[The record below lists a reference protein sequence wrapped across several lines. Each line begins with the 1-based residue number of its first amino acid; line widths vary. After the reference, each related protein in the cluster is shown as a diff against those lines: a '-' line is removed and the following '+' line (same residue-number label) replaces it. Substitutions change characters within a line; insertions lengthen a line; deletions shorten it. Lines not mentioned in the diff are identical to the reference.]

1 MPQEEN
7 TKTATPSA
15 DRPNSA
21 RNTDRASDE
30 RYDAQRVETKW
41 AERWQQDASL
51 YAADRA
57 SDPTQLTKKKYY
69 VLEMLPYP
77 SGALHMGHVRNYA
90 IGDALARYMWMN
102 GYNVLHP
109 MGWDSFGLPAENA
122 AIQNNTPPREW
133 TLRNIANM
141 KAQMKRLGFAYDWS
155 REVTTCLPE
164 YYRWNQWFFLKLFE
178 QGLAYRKKSKVNWCP
193 KCATVLANEQV
204 VDGCCWRHEDTLVEQ
219 RELEQWFV
227 RTTKY
232 ADELLSGLDKLEGWP
247 EKVRTMQRNWIGR
260 SEGTLVDFKL
270 DYAEN
275 HTGLGPAGSTIPVFT
290 TRVDTIFGATSVQ
303 LAPEHPIVKDLAAA
317 NPDLRAQVDQLIGE
331 QRMAKEAGDIGEIE
345 KHGVFTGRYAIN
357 PFNSER
363 VPVWVANYILM
374 DYGTGAIMSVPAHD
388 ERDYEFAKKYN
399 LEIRLV
405 ILPMSND
412 PDETVAEPTLPFV
425 GHEGM
430 LVNSGRY
437 NRLACD
443 EAIRVMSAY
452 AEENKFGK
460 ATVTYRLKDWGISR
474 QRYWG
479 TPIPM
484 LYCEKDG
491 IVAVP
496 EKDLPVILPYN
507 VEVTLAGGSPLG
519 NVPEFV
525 NATCPKCGGP
535 ARRETDTMDTFVDSS
550 WYFYRYTDARN
561 DRAPFDGKT
570 AQYWFPI
577 DQYIGGVEHAILH
590 LIYSRFWTKFMRDLG
605 MITNDEPVDRLFT
618 QGMVIKDGRKMSKN
632 LGNVVS
638 PDMMVAR
645 YGADAAR
652 LYSLFA
658 APPDRD
664 LDWQD
669 SGIEG
674 IQRFLG
680 RVYRF
685 VVRNAPSVETLLAT
699 SSSPSSG
706 TPPPETLQATSLQ
719 PAARAIQRK
728 LHQTIKR
735 VSDDFQ
741 GRWHFNTCISAIM
754 ELVNVLYGAEEAIA
768 RNEVPAVFLADV
780 QRNLVL
786 LLAPFAPYLAHELW
800 EMLGEKGNLLK
811 APWPKFD
818 AELAKEEELEI
829 PVQVNGKLRSR
840 IVVSADATEETVL
853 ERALADEKVRAL
865 IAGKQLV
872 KKIYVSGKLVN
883 IVVK

>member
-1 MPQEEN
+1 MAIEEKSAN
-7 TKTATPSA
+7 TTANSEIA
-15 DRPNSA
+15 RPN
-21 RNTDRASDE
+21 DE
-30 RYDAQRVETKW
+30 RYDARRTETKW
-41 AERWQQDASL
+41 FERWQQDPSI
-51 YAADRA
+51 YAAEPD
-57 SDPTQLTKKKYY
+57 STKKKYY

-77 SGALHMGHVRNYA
+77 SGELHMGHVRNYS

-122 AIQNNTPPREW
+122 AIKNNTPPREW

-155 REVTTCLPE
+155 REVTTCMPD
-164 YYRWNQWFFLKLFE
+164 YYRWNQWFFLKLYE
-178 QGLAYRKKSKVNWCP
+178 RGLVYRKNSKVNWCP

-204 VDGCCWRHEDTLVEQ
+204 LSNGCCWRHEDTLVEQ

-232 ADELLSGLDKLEGWP
+232 SEELLRDLDKLDGWP
-247 EKVRTMQRNWIGR
+247 EKVRIMQRNWIGR
-260 SEGTLVDFKL
+260 SEGTLIDFKL
-270 DYAEN
+270 DGNA
-275 HTGLGPAGSTIPVFT
+275 GSAGSTISVFT
-290 TRVDTIFGATSVQ
+290 TRVDTIYGATSIQ
-303 LAPEHPIVKDLAAA
+303 LAPEHPLVADFTHHNQPLGDAV
-317 NPDLRAQVDQLIGE
+317 QQLIAE
-331 QRMAKEAGDIGEIE
+331 QRKAKEKGDIGEIE
-345 KHGVFTGRYAIN
+345 KHGVNTHRFAIN
-357 PFNSER
+357 PFNGER
-363 VPVWVANYILM
+363 VPIWVANYILM

-388 ERDYEFAKKYN
+388 DRDYDFAKKYKI
-399 LEIRLV
+399 EIRLV
-405 ILPMSND
+405 ILPISND
-412 PDETVAEPTLPFV
+412 PEETMTEPQLPFTAYD
-425 GHEGM
+425 GM
-430 LVNSGRY
+430 LVNSGPY
-437 NRLACD
+437 SGMSCAD
-443 EAIRVMSAY
+443 AIKKMAAH
-452 AEENKFGK
+452 AEEKGFGK

-491 IVAVP
+491 IVPVS
-496 EKDLPVILPYN
+496 EKDLPVMLPDN
-507 VEVTLAGGSPLG
+507 VKVTLAGGSPLAD
-519 NVPEFV
+519 VPEFV

-550 WYFYRYTDARN
+550 WYFYRYTDAHN
-561 DRAPFDGKT
+561 DSAPFDGKV
-570 AQYWFPI
+570 AQYWFGDRGI

-605 MITNDEPVDRLFT
+605 MITNDEPVERLFT

-638 PDMMVAR
+638 PDEMVAR
-645 YGADAAR
+645 FGADAAR

-669 SGIEG
+669 TGIEG

-685 VVRNAPSVETLLAT
+685 FVRNAKPDHPDWRKAVPSEL
-699 SSSPSSG
+699 SP
-706 TPPPETLQATSLQ
+706 E
-719 PAARAIQRK
+719 ARSIQRK

-754 ELVNVLYGAEEAIA
+754 ELVNALYAAEDAITSGA
-768 RNEVPAVFLADV
+768 VPVEFLADV
-780 QRNLVL
+780 QRNLIL
-786 LLAPFAPYLAHELW
+786 LLAPFAPYLSHELW
-800 EMLGEKGNLLK
+800 EMVGEKASLLK
-811 APWPKFD
+811 APWPKYD
-818 AELAKEEELEI
+818 AELAKEEEIEI
-829 PVQVNGKLRSR
+829 PVQINGKLRSR
-840 IVVSADATEETVL
+840 VVIAAEAEESYVL
-853 ERALADEKVRAL
+853 ERALADDKVKAA
-865 IAGKQLV
+865 IAGKQIV
-872 KKIYVSGKLVN
+872 KKIYVPGKLVN
-883 IVVK
+883 LVVK